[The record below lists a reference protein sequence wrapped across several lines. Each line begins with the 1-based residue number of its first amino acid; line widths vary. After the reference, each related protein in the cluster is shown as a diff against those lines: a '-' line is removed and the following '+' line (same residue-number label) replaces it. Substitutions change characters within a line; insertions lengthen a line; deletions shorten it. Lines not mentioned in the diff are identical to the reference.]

1 MKGRPEILWPLF
13 GDLEK
18 LPGIGPKS
26 ASNFKHLNVE
36 KPRDLIFTLPTGGID
51 RRPVSSITGSSVS
64 WASATVRPTSPPGGV
79 ARSPSPVVCAVW
91 ARARGQS

>member
-1 MKGRPEILWPLF
+1 MSGRPEILWPLF

-36 KPRDLIFTLPTGGID
+36 KPRDLIFTLPSGGID
-51 RRPVSSITGSSVS
+51 RRPGQLDHRGH
-64 WASATVRPTSPPGGV
+64 ATLR
-79 ARSPSPVVCAVW
+79 RH
-91 ARARGQS
+91 RRD